1 MAVCAQST
9 VLRTRGKH
17 SKTPKYQSPNRGT
30 PDHDPSPS
38 SSSPRCT
45 DAAKAD
51 DNGKPLEREQFFLFW
66 PATSPSTSK
75 QNKRQPNVC
84 RSWLPLPLVQ
94 RCILQSGTSHWC
106 HDSTAHHELLSSK
119 AKTSPPTQRQTLGS
133 HPMSS
138 GSIATTHAI
147 LLPAVGFHCQPFLA
161 RYYNIDDGGPRKAKT
176 MHVKVLDLLG
186 HCRLPINFRRM
197 PTALR
202 STCRP
207 TRLYH
212 DVTAEFVM
220 RIQHDVLYQDT

>member
-1 MAVCAQST
+1 MRAVDCTPYTRETFKDAQVSKPKQGHARPRSKSLILVAT
-9 VLRTRGKH
+9 VHRRGQGRRQRKTTRKR
-17 SKTPKYQSPNRGT
+17 Q
-30 PDHDPSPS
+30 
-38 SSSPRCT
+38 
-45 DAAKAD
+45 
-51 DNGKPLEREQFFLFW
+51 QFFLFW